1 MRILGFDNLKQEY
14 VYVVLNSFGTNVL
27 TMSGPARA
35 DSRID
40 VKGSFDNPVT
50 GWVQEWRT
58 QYETVSPDRFILY
71 EYPRDVTDKE
81 YLGIEATYTRRRG
94 NTPLIGA
101 WEGMYQDGQQM
112 VFEFRHNRTVRW
124 RISSAA
130 VQADYE
136 LKYRVD
142 TSTSPYG
149 IELFGFPDGPLA
161 GRQMFGII
169 QVDGATARLD
179 LEPAALG
186 SVGSDVRPGEFT
198 GSTLTLRR
206 VPNR

>member
-1 MRILGFDNLKQEY
+1 MRFTPDGPWEAFLASVTIESILGGRFIAEHIHGEQTESWPEPYEGLRILGFDNLKQEY

-94 NTPLIGA
+94 NTP
-101 WEGMYQDGQQM
+101 
-112 VFEFRHNRTVRW
+112 F
-124 RISSAA
+124 
-130 VQADYE
+130 
-136 LKYRVD
+136 
-142 TSTSPYG
+142 
-149 IELFGFPDGPLA
+149 
-161 GRQMFGII
+161 
-169 QVDGATARLD
+169 
-179 LEPAALG
+179 
-186 SVGSDVRPGEFT
+186 
-198 GSTLTLRR
+198 
-206 VPNR
+206 